1 MRTKHWRKSSWR
13 SPVVSEAWLL
23 FKVLFKNSMTLDL
36 KTKKGRRGVVLMVV
50 LALCFVPTLG
60 MLYMSFLDAF
70 RQGMLDTLMMEAGM
84 LIPCALTAVMAL
96 MVVPTVFYFSR
107 DTDLLLP
114 LPVTADS
121 IVLAKTGM
129 ILTSQVLVGT
139 VMALPIF
146 AAYWTVHPDI
156 LKILVSLLVLV
167 TLPLLPVFVLGLVMM
182 VLMYVVPA
190 LRNKDR
196 FNLVFG
202 ILTLIVAVGI
212 STLSSSFGAN
222 PDMMAELMSNPEDLA
237 LINYVFPQIAWAARS
252 VTTLGI
258 SDLCLYLGVTLL
270 GLALFMVTARKL
282 FLPAVTNMGS
292 TTRKARSRGIEKEH
306 PAWLACL
313 LVENRMLLRTPAW
326 FMNCLL
332 PSFLIVIIFSA
343 VFLIQG
349 VPALLADID
358 LPDLTPWMPAIGI
371 MTGLFVG
378 SMSMITSTTF
388 SREGQNLWRM
398 KVIPVSM
405 RTQILSRGLLG
416 FLWSSAACE
425 LFILVAAWLLK
436 ADLLDVL
443 LMSAGSLVTNV
454 FVNGLGLLTDGWHPH
469 LIWDDDTGAVKN
481 NFTAMIEMF
490 VSWVVILLAVLPLIL
505 FGWAEHIFLYSA
517 AWIGIFALIDL
528 WMILKGPAVVARFL
542 ENQI

>member
-23 FKVLFKNSMTLDL
+23 FKVLFKNSMTLYL

-84 LIPCALTAVMAL
+84 LIPCALTSVMAL

-156 LKILVSLLVLV
+156 LKILGSLLVLV
-167 TLPLLPVFVLGLVMM
+167 TLPLLPVFILGLVMM

-222 PDMMAELMSNPEDLA
+222 PDMMAELMNNPEDLA

-270 GLALFMVTARKL
+270 GLALFMFTARKL

-416 FLWSSAACE
+416 FLWSSAGCE

>member
-84 LIPCALTAVMAL
+84 LIPCALTSVMAL

-156 LKILVSLLVLV
+156 LKILGSLLVLV
-167 TLPLLPVFVLGLVMM
+167 TLPLLPVFILGLVMM

-222 PDMMAELMSNPEDLA
+222 PDMMAELMNNPEDLA

-270 GLALFMVTARKL
+270 GLALFMFTARKL

-416 FLWSSAACE
+416 FLWSSAGCE

>member
-84 LIPCALTAVMAL
+84 LIPCALTSVMAL

-156 LKILVSLLVLV
+156 LKILGSLLVLV

-222 PDMMAELMSNPEDLA
+222 PDMMAELMNNPEDLA

>member
-13 SPVVSEAWLL
+13 SLVVSEAWLL
-23 FKVLFKNSMTLDL
+23 FKVLFKNSMTLDM

-84 LIPCALTAVMAL
+84 LIPCALTSVMAL

-222 PDMMAELMSNPEDLA
+222 PDMMAELMNNPEDLA

-270 GLALFMVTARKL
+270 GLALFMFTARKL

-292 TTRKARSRGIEKEH
+292 TTQKARSRGIEKEH

-416 FLWSSAACE
+416 FLWSSAGCE

-505 FGWAEHIFLYSA
+505 LGWAEHIFWYSA
-517 AWIGIFALIDL
+517 VWIGIFALIDL

>member
-1 MRTKHWRKSSWR
+1 
-13 SPVVSEAWLL
+13 
-23 FKVLFKNSMTLDL
+23 
-36 KTKKGRRGVVLMVV
+36 
-50 LALCFVPTLG
+50 
-60 MLYMSFLDAF
+60 
-70 RQGMLDTLMMEAGM
+70 
-84 LIPCALTAVMAL
+84 
-96 MVVPTVFYFSR
+96 
-107 DTDLLLP
+107 
-114 LPVTADS
+114 
-121 IVLAKTGM
+121 
-129 ILTSQVLVGT
+129 
-139 VMALPIF
+139 
-146 AAYWTVHPDI
+146 
-156 LKILVSLLVLV
+156 
-167 TLPLLPVFVLGLVMM
+167 
-182 VLMYVVPA
+182 
-190 LRNKDR
+190 
-196 FNLVFG
+196 
-202 ILTLIVAVGI
+202 
-212 STLSSSFGAN
+212 
-222 PDMMAELMSNPEDLA
+222 
-237 LINYVFPQIAWAARS
+237 
-252 VTTLGI
+252 
-258 SDLCLYLGVTLL
+258 
-270 GLALFMVTARKL
+270 
-282 FLPAVTNMGS
+282 
-292 TTRKARSRGIEKEH
+292 
-306 PAWLACL
+306 
-313 LVENRMLLRTPAW
+313 
-326 FMNCLL
+326 MNCLL

-416 FLWSSAACE
+416 FLWSSAGCE

-505 FGWAEHIFLYSA
+505 LGWAEHIFWYSA

>member
-84 LIPCALTAVMAL
+84 LIPCALTSVMAL

-156 LKILVSLLVLV
+156 LKILGSLLVLV
-167 TLPLLPVFVLGLVMM
+167 TLPLLPVFILGLVMM

-222 PDMMAELMSNPEDLA
+222 PDMMAELMNNPEDLA

-416 FLWSSAACE
+416 FLWSSAGCE